1 MKNKKNGNLN
11 THIER
16 YFVIKIRLKMQKII
30 KQRNPLGQLL
40 ETVNFAL
47 MKFFDFLVKIAIFRT
62 FLLFSRRFPSSIT
75 AIYGLTRILD
85 PGRYA

>member
-1 MKNKKNGNLN
+1 MDYEKQKNGNLN

-47 MKFFDFLVKIAIFRT
+47 MNFFYFLVKIAIFRT
-62 FLLFSRRFPSSIT
+62 FLLFSGDFRQALRPYIV
-75 AIYGLTRILD
+75 
-85 PGRYA
+85 